1 MRKGEVNY
9 KRLKSFLDIL
19 ESIPNDEKRDEAL
32 ELLLLDSSNLTHS
45 VPQEKQSRQK
55 YNVEM
60 ESIDIEFKT
69 ISHSIIS
76 KPIFIRNV
84 NDTKHEEKLLLESY
98 HKLKNDLLAQGLIPN
113 K

>member
-1 MRKGEVNY
+1 MNG
-9 KRLKSFLDIL
+9 F
-19 ESIPNDEKRDEAL
+19 SIKINEEFINIA
-32 ELLLLDSSNLTHS
+32 LDSGSVGILISNKEGNLE
-45 VPQEKQSRQK
+45 VCINGMDCNGVYYVW
-55 YNVEM
+55 YNKEM
-60 ESIDIEFKT
+60 IMNQSIDIEFKT
-69 ISHSIIS
+69 ISHSVIS